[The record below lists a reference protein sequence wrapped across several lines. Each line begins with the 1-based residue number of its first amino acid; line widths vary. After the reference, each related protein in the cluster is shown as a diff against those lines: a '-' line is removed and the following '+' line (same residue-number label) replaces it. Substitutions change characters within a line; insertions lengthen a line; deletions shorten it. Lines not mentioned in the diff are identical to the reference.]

1 MSYSLK
7 PEFSNVFQLVFI
19 VIKKYD
25 KLLDNNSMY
34 ILFIQSC
41 IITHVLDPEN
51 MLFFNGLYCYVPVQ
65 HMYPLSGRPGETV
78 MMIE

>member
-1 MSYSLK
+1 MSSSLK

-41 IITHVLDPEN
+41 IITHVLDPKH
-51 MLFFNGLYCYVPVQ
+51 MLFFQWFILLCPSSTYVFFIRKTRGNPDDD
-65 HMYPLSGRPGETV
+65 
-78 MMIE
+78 